1 MYNPYEVIR
10 KKRLGRELSPEEIR
24 FLIRGFV
31 TGDVADYQMSAWAMA
46 VCFQGMTGQELVVL
60 ADAMARSGK
69 MVDLSHLP
77 GTPVDKHSTGG
88 VGDKT
93 SLVVVPL
100 VAACGIPVAKM
111 SGRGLGHT
119 GGTLDKLESIPGLK
133 VEMSEEELINQ
144 VERIGLVIASQT
156 DDLVPADRK
165 LYALRDVTATVDSIP
180 LIAASIMSKK
190 IAGGAKALVLD
201 VKVGGGAFMAD
212 ISEGRK
218 LAKAMAEI
226 GQWAGLKTRA
236 ILSSMEQPLGKAIGN
251 ALEVREAIETLQG
264 VGPDDLQ
271 ELCLNLGGT
280 MCYLGGVVET
290 IEEGIALCHRKLEE
304 GLALAK
310 FADLIQA
317 QGGDVTCCDDPR
329 ALPGAPIRL
338 EVRAPS
344 AGWVKAI
351 DALVVAGVSMGLGA
365 GRAKKDDVIDPRTGI
380 MLQVK
385 VGDRLE
391 KGEPWAIIHAGSL
404 EGAREAVLGLKNALV
419 VSGSKV
425 DKPTLILESVDTEDM
440 ADL

>member
-1 MYNPYEVIR
+1 MYNPYELIQ

-60 ADAMARSGK
+60 TDAMARSGG

-93 SLVVVPL
+93 SLVVIPL

-133 VEMSEEELINQ
+133 VEMSREELINQ
-144 VERIGLVIASQT
+144 VGRIGLVIASQT

-201 VKVGGGAFMAD
+201 VKVGRGAFMAD
-212 ISEGRK
+212 ISEGRE
-218 LAKAMAEI
+218 LAKAMVEI

-236 ILSSMEQPLGKAIGN
+236 ILSSMEQPLGKAVGN

-264 VGPDDLQ
+264 EGPDDLQ

-280 MCYLGGVVET
+280 MCCLGGVVGT
-290 IEEGIALCHRKLEE
+290 IEEGIALCHRNLEQ

-317 QGGDVTCCDDPR
+317 QGGDITVCEDPR
-329 ALPGAPIRL
+329 ALPRAPIRL

-351 DALVVAGVSMGLGA
+351 DGLVVGGVSVGLGA
-365 GRAKKDDVIDPRTGI
+365 GRAKKGDVIDPGSGI
-380 MLQVK
+380 VLQVK

-391 KGEPWAIIHAGSL
+391 KGEPWAIIHASSL
-404 EGAREAVLGLKNALV
+404 ERAREAELGLKDALV
-419 VSGSKV
+419 VSSSKV
-425 DKPTLILESVDTEDM
+425 DKPTLILETVDTEDV